1 MVWSQFYSW
10 WENKYLHQIK
20 KIYIHL
26 KDTLYVPGLEH
37 NLFSLTKALSKGGKV
52 TNEGD
57 IMIVECN
64 GLKLRFDQK
73 LGTSKGHVMATIIVR
88 NGEI

>member
-1 MVWSQFYSW
+1 MALKDSQSKVKAKGKWSGANFTHDEKTNTYVKSK
-10 WENKYLHQIK
+10 NN
-20 KIYIHL
+20 IHL
-26 KDTLYVPGLEH
+26 EDTLYVPGLEH

-64 GLKLRFDQK
+64 GLKL
-73 LGTSKGHVMATIIVR
+73 
-88 NGEI
+88 